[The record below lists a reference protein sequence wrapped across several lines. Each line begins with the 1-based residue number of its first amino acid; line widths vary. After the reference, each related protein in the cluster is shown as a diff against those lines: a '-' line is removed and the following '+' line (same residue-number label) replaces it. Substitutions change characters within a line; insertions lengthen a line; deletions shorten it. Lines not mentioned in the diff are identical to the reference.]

1 MSKFK
6 VGDRVR
12 FRTWD
17 DMEKEF
23 GLDDDGDIKCRC
35 CFSNN
40 MRYLCG
46 TEARI
51 KKLDGKDVA
60 LEDFTSTGAVGYPWN
75 FSTDMLE
82 PATETRQKMFPT
94 IVIST
99 DGKTTKAVKRM
110 EKTEIKRATARCSPE
125 DSFDFDT
132 GAKIAMER
140 LLHTELSS
148 AGSKFKF
155 TLGDVI
161 IGNEKA
167 SSRYAITREGWI
179 GVVVETFKNGDVRA
193 RSSDSSAVFR
203 LEPEYFDRCDFKTKP
218 RFYSGKVVCTGS
230 ADPSFT
236 VGKVYEFADGKCRD
250 NDGTPRPT
258 FVRITAL
265 DDEYMK
271 NWYSFIPLLM

>member
-23 GLDDDGDIKCRC
+23 GLDNDGDIACRAS
-35 CFSNN
+35 FVAN
-40 MRYLCG
+40 MRHLCG

-51 KKLDGKDVA
+51 KKLDGKDVE
-60 LEDFTSTGAVGYPWN
+60 LEDFTSTESTIWN

-82 PATETRQKMFPT
+82 PTTETRQKTFPT

-99 DGKTTKAVKRM
+99 DGKTTTAVKRM
-110 EKTEIKRATARCSPE
+110 GKTEIKRATARCSPE

-140 LLHTELSS
+140 LLHTELSP

-167 SSRYAITREGWI
+167 SSKYIITKEGWI
-179 GVVVETFKNGDVRA
+179 GMVVETFKNGDVGARA
-193 RSSDSSAVFR
+193 SDSSAVFR
-203 LEPEYFDRCDFKTKP
+203 LEPEYFEHYDFKTKQ

-236 VGKVYEFADGKCRD
+236 VGKVYEFADGKVRD
-250 NDGTPRPT
+250 NDGTQRPT
-258 FVRITAL
+258 FARITSL